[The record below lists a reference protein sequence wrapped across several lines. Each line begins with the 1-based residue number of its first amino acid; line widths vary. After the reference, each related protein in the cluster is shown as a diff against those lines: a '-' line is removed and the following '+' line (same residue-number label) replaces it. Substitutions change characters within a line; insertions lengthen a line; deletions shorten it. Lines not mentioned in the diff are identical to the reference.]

1 MEVVF
6 DILCVVRDHGHR
18 IKITPLI
25 RHSGLSPQS
34 FSSYVERLVD
44 KGFLEEQTDGKE
56 GRFIVLT
63 QKGSNYIREYN
74 AVLRFIR
81 EFEL

>member
-1 MEVVF
+1 VVF

-25 RHSGLSPQS
+25 RYSGLSPQS
-34 FSSYVERLVD
+34 FSNYYERLVER
-44 KGFLEEQTDGKE
+44 GFLEEQTDGEE
-56 GRFIVLT
+56 GRLILLT
-63 QKGSNYIREYN
+63 QKGSNYIREYGT
-74 AVLRFIR
+74 VLRFIR